1 MFILMAFLCDACR
14 LIECERNSGGA
25 ATRRG
30 KSELGAKSGAGGDVH
45 QHKLLAASS
54 QNGEKV
60 TNANRF
66 YRRVVL

>member
-25 ATRRG
+25 ATGRG

-45 QHKLLAASS
+45 QHKLLTASS
-54 QNGEKV
+54 QNGEKATMPIV
-60 TNANRF
+60 F
-66 YRRVVL
+66 MGV